1 MKEGILLK
9 RYGGFYFVKSEG
21 LLWECTLR
29 GKFRNLKQDFFPGD
43 KVLINTF
50 NDHKGVIEGVLPRIN
65 LLRRPPVA
73 NVEQVLVVFAFFA
86 PDPDFLLLDRLLI
99 MAHHEKVHPVI
110 CFTKADT
117 VDQNTISETIKG
129 YQKAGYQTVVTSS
142 KNGLGIKEVRFL
154 LKNRISVFAGPSGAG
169 KSSLLNALQPGL
181 RLKTGDVSEKIGRGR
196 HTTRH
201 VELLELEFAGLVA
214 DTPGFSSLDLPDI
227 TKEELQNYY
236 PEISKNAGC
245 CRFISCLHNLEPD
258 CSVKEALV
266 ANEIDYERYRRY
278 LILLQEVMEKER
290 RY

>member
-29 GKFRNLKQDFFPGD
+29 GKFRKLKQDFFPGD
-43 KVLINTF
+43 KVLVSVLD
-50 NDHKGVIEGVLPRIN
+50 DHKGVIEGVLPRIN

-99 MAHHEKVHPVI
+99 MAQHEKVHPVI

-117 VDQNTISETIKG
+117 VDQKIISKTIKG
-129 YQKAGYQTVVTSS
+129 YQNAGYQTVVTSS
-142 KNGLGIKEVRFL
+142 KTGLGIEKVRYL

-181 RLKTGDVSEKIGRGR
+181 SLKTGDVSEKIGRGR

-214 DTPGFSSLDLPDI
+214 DTPGFSNLDLPDI
-227 TKEELQNYY
+227 TREELQHYF
-236 PEISKNAGC
+236 PEIVKRADC
-245 CRFISCLHNLEPD
+245 CRFTSCLHNQEPD

-266 ANEIDYERYRRY
+266 ANEIDYERYQRY
-278 LILLQEVMEKER
+278 LILLQEVMGKER